1 MRHVLKPNDVSLFI
15 TAADSEYPEAI
26 PDWHTERL
34 DNHCIIGVAGEHWSC
49 KYSFKHM
56 EF

>member
-1 MRHVLKPNDVSLFI
+1 MRHVVKPNFVSHFM

-34 DNHCIIGVAGEHWSC
+34 DNHCIIEVTGE
-49 KYSFKHM
+49 
-56 EF
+56 

>member
-1 MRHVLKPNDVSLFI
+1 MRHLLKTKLRSLFI

-49 KYSFKHM
+49 KFSFKHM

>member
-1 MRHVLKPNDVSLFI
+1 MRHILKPNDVSLFI
-15 TAADSEYPEAI
+15 NAADSEYPEAI
-26 PDWHTERL
+26 PGWHTESL

-49 KYSFKHM
+49 KHSFEHR